1 MADNEKPA
9 GDHWIWLFLIV
20 LGVILI
26 SSRGDGLF
34 GGSGIRF
41 GSPSRE
47 GTVEEELR
55 PAPSPAPSPT
65 PPAPAP
71 LPTPIVPISPG
82 QLNLLSSGGTRLE
95 LEREHIQISAP
106 NLNKIK
112 VVITGLILKNRNNET
127 IEVGRDEFGSA
138 IFLNPGERAV
148 IATGESPRGFNFKV
162 NKCSGYLAQNKTYYP
177 DLPFSCPRLD
187 ELAKFKNLKEKCQ
200 IFVERIAY
208 CTSPTI
214 NFSSGIDDECSQFVA
229 EHANYTG
236 CVKDFKNDADF
247 DQKEWRI
254 FMGRESEFWS
264 NRHDSVRIFDQAGNL
279 ISEVSY

>member
-214 NFSSGIDDECSQFVA
+214 NFSSGIDDECSKFVA

-247 DQKEWRI
+247 YGKRERI
-254 FMGRESEFWS
+254 LVQPPRL
-264 NRHDSVRIFDQAGNL
+264 RAHL
-279 ISEVSY
+279 